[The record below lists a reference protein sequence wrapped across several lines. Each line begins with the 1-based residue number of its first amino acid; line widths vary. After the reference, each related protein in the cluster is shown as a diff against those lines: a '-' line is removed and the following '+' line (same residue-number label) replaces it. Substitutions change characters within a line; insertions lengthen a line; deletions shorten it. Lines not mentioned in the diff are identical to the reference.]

1 MTLRVTCNLAEV
13 VWRPSPEEISKL
25 EGRAE
30 TVVTVGSMGPRRRE
44 LGLLFWILMAVD
56 PTGISTRLRGK
67 LAESGG
73 EAHMHERTLWLAL
86 RGRRAGSSPRARR
99 GVHVHAVA
107 SDLPS
112 RGRARTSVCTCARG
126 LVGGWVWVDGE
137 ELYARVC
144 RQQYAV

>member
-1 MTLRVTCNLAEV
+1 
-13 VWRPSPEEISKL
+13 
-25 EGRAE
+25 
-30 TVVTVGSMGPRRRE
+30 MGPRRRE

-56 PTGISTRLRGK
+56 PAGISTRLRGK